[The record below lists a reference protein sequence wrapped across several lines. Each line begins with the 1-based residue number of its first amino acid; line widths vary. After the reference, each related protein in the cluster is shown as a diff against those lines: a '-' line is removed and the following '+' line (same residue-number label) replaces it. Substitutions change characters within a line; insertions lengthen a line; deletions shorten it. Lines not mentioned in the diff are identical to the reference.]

1 MAKLRDDSIKKK
13 IRVTYGD
20 YNIINPEF
28 KKEIYSELA
37 QMIRNNS
44 IEVQIDENLEQSLS
58 DIKIDNTV
66 RIMRYM
72 LINLTNIEN
81 EEYWNNI
88 DDTQLDE
95 NLNYSDGEF
104 KQIIQT
110 LIDIMLEIAHDNKLE
125 DTRKLNILNDKLIEF
140 KESMTS
146 SMKMQKTLASLNLD
160 MDKLIKIEQGDE
172 VVMKEF
178 QDNIVNELEK
188 QNKPKRQYTKKTKK

>member
-146 SMKMQKTLASLNLD
+146 RIKMQKTLSSLNLD
-160 MDKLIKIEQGDE
+160 VDKLMKIQNGDE

-178 QDNIVNELEK
+178 QDNIVKELEK
-188 QNKPKRQYTKKTKK
+188 QSKPKRKYTKKK

>member
-1 MAKLRDDSIKKK
+1 MAKLKDGSIKKK
-13 IRVTYGD
+13 IRVTYGE
-20 YNIINPEF
+20 YQIINPEF
-28 KKEIYSELA
+28 KKEIYIELA
-37 QMIRNNS
+37 LMIRNNS
-44 IEVQIDENLEQSLS
+44 IEVKIDNNLEQSLS
-58 DIKIDNTV
+58 DIKVNNTV
-66 RIMRYM
+66 KIMRYM
-72 LINLTNIEN
+72 LTNLTNIE
-81 EEYWNNI
+81 EDWNSI
-88 DDTQLDE
+88 DDIQLDE
-95 NLNYSDGEF
+95 MLNYSDGEF

-110 LIDIMLEIAHDNKLE
+110 LIDIMLEVAHDNKLE
-125 DTRKLNILNDKLIEF
+125 DTRKLSILNDKLIEF